1 MDQTR
6 ETVGLGIQFL
16 RNAGCG
22 GVAHLDQEIV
32 VAEMHHA
39 ANVSSLT
46 SLVFVWEDF
55 VFGFL
60 VPWLV
65 SWSLFCEQITLQIQ
79 IQSPSEE

>member
-6 ETVGLGIQFL
+6 ETVGLDIQVL

-39 ANVSSLT
+39 TNVRSLT
-46 SLVFVWEDF
+46 SLVFV
-55 VFGFL
+55 
-60 VPWLV
+60 
-65 SWSLFCEQITLQIQ
+65 
-79 IQSPSEE
+79 